1 MTTASPA
8 EVVTAYFAGVRAGD
22 PAAVSGL
29 FADDAVLHNA
39 AGTLTGAAAI
49 ARMYQGGLKPGA
61 MSPSPGPF
69 VADGDNVAVEIDLD
83 TGGSTIVL
91 GDFFTVRDGKITRL
105 AIYSLSPDGG
115 RLLNTVGVDPSANNS
130 RSQDQ

>member
-1 MTTASPA
+1 MTAASPA
-8 EVVTAYFAGVRAGD
+8 EVVAAYFAGVRAGD
-22 PAAVSGL
+22 AGAVSAL

-39 AGTLTGAAAI
+39 AGTLSGSAAI
-49 ARMYQGGLKPGA
+49 SRMYEGGLKAGA
-61 MSPSPGPF
+61 MSPSPRPF
-69 VADGDNVAVEIDLD
+69 VADGENVAVEIDLH

-115 RLLNTVGVDPSANNS
+115 RLLNKVGVDPSSTNS
-130 RSQDQ
+130 PSNDQ